1 MIINLLLGV
10 LQVVVNTLLAPLTVI
25 NFVVDIVSSIS
36 VVSEFIKVI
45 AYLFPWSAITPLL
58 TIVIAIFGF
67 RATISLIKT
76 IWDLLPIL

>member
-25 NFVVDIVSSIS
+25 NFVVDLTSSVSIVN
-36 VVSEFIKVI
+36 EFIKVI
-45 AYLFPWSAITPLL
+45 AYLFPWSAITPLI

-67 RATISLIKT
+67 RAVVALIKT
-76 IWDLLPIL
+76 IWELLPIL